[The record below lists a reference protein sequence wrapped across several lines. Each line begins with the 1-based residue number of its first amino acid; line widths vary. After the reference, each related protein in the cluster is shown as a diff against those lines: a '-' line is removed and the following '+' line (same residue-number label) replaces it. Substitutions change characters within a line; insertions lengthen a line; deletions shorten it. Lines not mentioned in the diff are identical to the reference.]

1 MAWNITI
8 FFQSYTHIAKRSLQ
22 APWWL
27 SMQLGI
33 PVFFLRADHND
44 EFSIFQASGYTTIT
58 CSFIAMLCKPPMK
71 CYTTLPAACPALL
84 FCAANK
90 AWLLFP
96 EIQTDHNYV
105 LQNYCNTDFKLKSAI
120 MRFCGALAQY
130 EFFWPHSW
138 ASIIKRQTLG
148 KLCGSELKRDFQKDF
163 MSLCLRNYGLF
174 FSHDQGTK
182 PTN

>member
-1 MAWNITI
+1 MKKHPSHLVKATFGHTAWNITK
-8 FFQSYTHIAKRSLQ
+8 FSQWDTHIAKRSLQ

-33 PVFFLRADHND
+33 PVFFLRVDHNN

-105 LQNYCNTDFKLKSAI
+105 LQNYCNTDFKSKSAN
-120 MRFCGALAQY
+120 ALLWRISAVRI
-130 EFFWPHSW
+130 FL
-138 ASIIKRQTLG
+138 TT
-148 KLCGSELKRDFQKDF
+148 F
-163 MSLCLRNYGLF
+163 MGF
-174 FSHDQGTK
+174 HD
-182 PTN
+182 